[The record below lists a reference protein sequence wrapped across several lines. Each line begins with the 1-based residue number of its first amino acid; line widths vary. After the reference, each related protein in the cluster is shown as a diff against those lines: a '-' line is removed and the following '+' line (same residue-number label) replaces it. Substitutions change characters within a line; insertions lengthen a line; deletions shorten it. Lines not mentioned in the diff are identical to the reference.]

1 MIYLLGGGVVAALIV
16 GGYLCARHR
25 AQRLAEMRPL
35 RSLPTYHGWYAVAE
49 GGAVALP
56 ILVLWLLVG
65 PWLTFEMG
73 LASLPP
79 DILEGW
85 DPHLIRERIGSALAG
100 QDGFAPQLAPELQ
113 PILEHI
119 RGWQHS
125 GQVASL
131 VLIAAGVIVGICLA
145 LNKIDHDFPAREQVE
160 WLLSVILL
168 LCSLVALT
176 TTIGIL
182 ISLLF
187 ESIRFFHHVSPIEF
201 LFGLHWS
208 PQIALHEGQVGASGK
223 FGAVP
228 LFAGT
233 VLITAVAMMVA
244 VPVGLMA
251 AIYLAEYAGAGVR
264 AVAKPALEALAG
276 IPTVVYGFFAALTVA
291 PFLRDTVALA
301 DWQISG
307 ESALVAGGVM
317 GVMILP
323 FVSSLTD
330 DVIKAVPESLR
341 EGSYGLG
348 ATKSETIWRIILPA
362 ALPGIVGAFTLAFGR
377 AIGETMIVVMAAGL
391 SANLTANPFEAVTT
405 VTVQIA
411 TMLVGDQE
419 FDDPKT
425 LSAFALGL
433 VLFIVTLTLN
443 LLALRFVKAY
453 EQRYK

>member
-1 MIYLLGGGVVAALIV
+1 MIYLVGGGVVAVLVV
-16 GGYLCARHR
+16 GGYLCARYR
-25 AQRLAEMRPL
+25 AQCLAEARPL

-49 GGAVALP
+49 GGAIALP
-56 ILVLWLLVG
+56 ILGLWLLVG
-65 PWLTFEMG
+65 PWLTLEMG

-79 DILEGW
+79 GTLESR
-85 DPHLIRERIGSALAG
+85 DPHLIREQLRSALAG
-100 QDGFAPQLAPELQ
+100 QGAFAQPLAPELQ

-131 VLIAAGVIVGICLA
+131 VLIAAGVIVGICLG
-145 LNKIDHDFPAREQVE
+145 LNKIDHDLPAREQVE

-168 LCSLVALT
+168 LCSLVAIT
-176 TTIGIL
+176 TTIGIV

-187 ESIRFFHHVSPIEF
+187 ESIRFFHHVSPVEF

-208 PQIALHEGQVGASGK
+208 PQIALREGQVGASGQ

-228 LFAGT
+228 LFTGT
-233 VLITAVAMMVA
+233 VLITAVAMTVA
-244 VPVGLMA
+244 VPVGLMT
-251 AIYLAEYAGAGVR
+251 AIYLAEYASAGVR
-264 AVAKPALEALAG
+264 ACAKPALEALAG
-276 IPTVVYGFFAALTVA
+276 IPTVVYGFFAALAVA
-291 PFLRDTVALA
+291 PFLRDTLALA

-330 DVIKAVPESLR
+330 DVIKAVPQALR
-341 EGSYGLG
+341 DGSYGLG
-348 ATKSETIWRIILPA
+348 ATKSETVLKIILPA
-362 ALPGIVGAFTLAFGR
+362 ALPGIFGAFTLAVGR

-411 TMLVGDQE
+411 TLLVGDQE

-433 VLFIVTLTLN
+433 VLFTVTLMLN
-443 LLALRFVKAY
+443 LLALRFVKAH
-453 EQRYK
+453 ERRYG